1 MQKSKITLKSCIL
14 AIVVFYLLYVVL
26 TAVFPAMFRKPV
38 SDAFA
43 SSVSASNFYSDHE
56 CADRVALIE
65 SPTEGFESR
74 LHLLDEAT
82 KRIDISYYAMHM
94 GETTDLFLGAILNA
108 ADRGVQIRI
117 LVDDQFGG
125 LTHSH
130 ADYATAL
137 GAHPNIEL
145 KTYNPLNPLKP
156 WTWNG
161 RLHDKYMIADNRLL
175 MLGGRNI
182 GDKYFDP
189 EGYEK
194 PLSLDRDV
202 LIYNTEWNNQS
213 KDSVLF
219 DVRAYM
225 DEIWNSSA
233 AVQSF
238 NNDSEKGIAKRESL
252 KSNYA
257 HFRQEHASLFD
268 HSTDNYQAWTYP
280 ANRVSFIHN
289 DTHIGVK
296 EPKVGYIIGELLNS
310 AKTSVTLQS
319 PYVILDSMLKEQL
332 TQIGNQPI
340 DAKILTNSVGSS
352 PNPIACTAY
361 LGDRSG
367 ILNTGISL
375 WKYQGDHSIH
385 AKSYVIDD
393 RITAVGSYNLD
404 PRSAYLDTELLLV
417 IDSTEFTDHFKQ
429 VQDSYFQQSLK
440 VNDRGQYEPKSNIEA
455 RPISGFQGLLIAILY
470 LPVKLLKFLA

>member
-238 NNDSEKGIAKRESL
+238 NNDSEKGIAGNRL
-252 KSNYA
+252 KVIMLIS
-257 HFRQEHASLFD
+257 
-268 HSTDNYQAWTYP
+268 
-280 ANRVSFIHN
+280 
-289 DTHIGVK
+289 VK
-296 EPKVGYIIGELLNS
+296 
-310 AKTSVTLQS
+310 
-319 PYVILDSMLKEQL
+319 SMLHCL
-332 TQIGNQPI
+332 TIQPI
-340 DAKILTNSVGSS
+340 TIRHGPIRQIAFHLSITTRILV
-352 PNPIACTAY
+352 
-361 LGDRSG
+361 
-367 ILNTGISL
+367 
-375 WKYQGDHSIH
+375 
-385 AKSYVIDD
+385 
-393 RITAVGSYNLD
+393 
-404 PRSAYLDTELLLV
+404 
-417 IDSTEFTDHFKQ
+417 
-429 VQDSYFQQSLK
+429 
-440 VNDRGQYEPKSNIEA
+440 
-455 RPISGFQGLLIAILY
+455 
-470 LPVKLLKFLA
+470 